1 MSESTATRA
10 PVHLWIVG
18 VLAILWNSYGC
29 FDYLMTQTRNAS
41 YLASFT
47 PEQIAVWEQM
57 PVWINAAWAVGV
69 WGSLLGSI
77 LLLLRK
83 RWAVHVL
90 RLALLGA
97 AVGIAYQV
105 RVAPQPLST
114 FEWALTIS
122 ILVVALALV
131 LYARWQ
137 VMRGVLR

>member
-114 FEWALTIS
+114 FECALTIS